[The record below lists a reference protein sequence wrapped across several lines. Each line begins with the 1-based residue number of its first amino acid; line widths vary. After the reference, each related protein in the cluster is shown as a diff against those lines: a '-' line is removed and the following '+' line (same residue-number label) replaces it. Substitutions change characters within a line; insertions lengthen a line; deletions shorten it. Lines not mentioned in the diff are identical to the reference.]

1 MDAGVRTR
9 RNAYAA
15 LTLDRAVARRDDDRW
30 LRDAERDPAA
40 RHLILDP
47 DGCVL
52 ATADGS
58 APCWLPAA
66 ALDATPAPATFL
78 GIAAG
83 RPYFARTL
91 DPAAAQALAGAH
103 GAQAQG
109 LRDAG
114 MRFDAFSAGLFAYA
128 RALSHWQAVTRH
140 CSACGAPLTLRAAGH
155 RAECGNPGC
164 ARPYFPRTDP
174 AVIVSVEHADA
185 CLLGRKPNWPAGRFS
200 TLAGFVEAGES
211 LEDAVR
217 REIAEE
223 AGVEVIACDY
233 HSSQPWPFP
242 ASLMLGFS
250 ARTADRRI
258 TLGDGELAEARWFTA
273 DQIST
278 GLAQG
283 SLVLSPPLSVAYRLI
298 EDWLQRSAGLALD
311 ALVARAPR

>member
-1 MDAGVRTR
+1 MDAGARSR

-15 LTLDRAVARRDDDRW
+15 LTLDRAAARRDDADG
-30 LRDAERDPAA
+30 LQAAQRDPAA
-40 RHLILDP
+40 MHLMLDRS
-47 DGCVL
+47 GRVL
-52 ATADGS
+52 AAADGS
-58 APCWLPAA
+58 APCWLPADALIDVA
-66 ALDATPAPATFL
+66 AEPTFL
-78 GIAAG
+78 GVAGG

-91 DPAAAQALAGAH
+91 DENAVQTLCVAH
-103 GAQAQG
+103 GAQMLG

-128 RALSHWQAVTRH
+128 RALSHWQAVTRY
-140 CSACGAPLTLRAAGH
+140 CSACGAPLLLRAGGH
-155 RAECGNPGC
+155 RAECSNAAC
-164 ARPYFPRTDP
+164 ARQHFPRTDP
-174 AVIVSVEHADA
+174 AVIVSVEHEDA
-185 CLLGRKPNWPAGRFS
+185 CLLGRQPHWPAGRFS

-223 AGVEVIACDY
+223 AGVEVVACEY

-250 ARTADRRI
+250 ARAADRPI

-278 GLAQG
+278 GLADG
-283 SLVLSPPLSVAYRLI
+283 SLALSPPLSVAYRLI
-298 EDWLQRSAGLALD
+298 EDWLRRSVGLALD
-311 ALVARAPR
+311 ALIARAPH

>member
-15 LTLDRAVARRDDDRW
+15 LMLDRAVARRDDASW

-40 RHLILDP
+40 AHLVLDLT
-47 DGCVL
+47 GCVL

-58 APCWLPAA
+58 GPCWLPAA
-66 ALDATPAPATFL
+66 ALGDMPAPATFL
-78 GIAAG
+78 GVVDG
-83 RPYFARTL
+83 RPYFAHTL
-91 DPAAAQALAGAH
+91 DAATVQALATTH
-103 GAQAQG
+103 SAQAQG

-114 MRFDAFSAGLFAYA
+114 ARFDAFSAGLFAYA
-128 RALSHWQAVTRH
+128 RALSHWQAVTRY

-155 RAECGNPGC
+155 RAECGNAAC
-164 ARPYFPRTDP
+164 ARLHFPRIDP

-185 CLLGRKPNWPAGRFS
+185 CLLGRQPHWPAERFS

-250 ARTADRRI
+250 ARAADRRI
-258 TLGDGELAEARWFTA
+258 MLGDGELAEARWFTA
-273 DQIST
+273 PQISD
-278 GLAQG
+278 GLADG
-283 SLVLSPPLSVAYRLI
+283 SLRLSPPLSVAYRLI

>member
-40 RHLILDP
+40 GHLILDA

-250 ARTADRRI
+250 ARAADRRI

-273 DQIST
+273 DQIGT
-278 GLAQG
+278 GLADG